1 MRSLGWAPMQYGWRP
16 YKMGYLDTGRC
27 EDCSQ
32 AVTSQ
37 RVTRSQE
44 RGLNTSSSQKEPA
57 RGLPWWFRGLASAL
71 PVLGARAQP
80 LVRELRPHMAQF
92 RVRMHARLRTLSL
105 SHSPLFVTPWTVA
118 RQAPL
123 SMGLSWQKYWHG
135 LPFPPPEDLPDSG
148 IKPMS
153 LVSPALA
160 GRFST
165 TESPGKPEF
174 SCSN

>member
-1 MRSLGWAPMQYGWRP
+1 MQYGWRP

-92 RVRMHARLRTLSL
+92 RVRMHTRLRTLSL

-123 SMGLSWQKYWHG
+123 SMGLSWQEQWTG
-135 LPFPPPEDLPDSG
+135 LPFPSLGNLPDSG
-148 IKPMS
+148 IKTRCP
-153 LVSPALA
+153 VWQPDFSPLCHM
-160 GRFST
+160 G
-165 TESPGKPEF
+165 SPPSHLLLEKSGP
-174 SCSN
+174 C